1 MVIKTTPLDYK
12 IDGLRAFRI
21 EPDPRET
28 VTNDFEWYAV
38 RNTIA
43 DNFIK
48 VNSDAGSVGVI
59 YKNEFNNNE
68 FFLVPNFSGDGLT
81 RLGVVDSF
89 PKTLKAQMHTIGYF
103 HGKRLMIS
111 DSDCAVIPRPDLE
124 INRYAWY
131 ECFSRD
137 GIVVFAKV
145 K

>member
-1 MVIKTTPLDYK
+1 M
-12 IDGLRAFRI
+12 
-21 EPDPRET
+21 
-28 VTNDFEWYAV
+28 

-48 VNSDAGSVGVI
+48 VDSDAGSVGVI
-59 YKNEFNNNE
+59 YING
-68 FFLVPNFSGDGLT
+68 FFLVPNFHGDGLT
-81 RLGVVDSF
+81 RVGVVDSF
-89 PKTLKAQMHTIGYF
+89 PETLKAQMNAIGYF
-103 HGKRLMIS
+103 HGKHLMIS

-145 K
+145 S

>member
-12 IDGLRAFRI
+12 IDGLRVFRI
-21 EPDPRET
+21 EPDPCET

-38 RNTIA
+38 RNVIT

-59 YKNEFNNNE
+59 YKNEFNNDE

-81 RLGVVDSF
+81 RVGVVDSF

-111 DSDCAVIPRPDLE
+111 DSDCEVIPRTDLE
-124 INRYAWY
+124 IDSDAWY
-131 ECFSRD
+131 ACFSRD